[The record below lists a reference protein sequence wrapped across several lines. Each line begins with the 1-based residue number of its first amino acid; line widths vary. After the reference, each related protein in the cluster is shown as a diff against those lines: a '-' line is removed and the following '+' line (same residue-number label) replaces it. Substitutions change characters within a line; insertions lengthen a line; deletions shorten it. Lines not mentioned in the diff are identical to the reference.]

1 MNMAKINQ
9 KKELGK
15 GIRAL
20 LGEINQDVEDVLE
33 NDIIQTT
40 IKGSSTNLIKSA
52 LIEVNPFQPRVN
64 FDEDALNELA
74 SSIKIHG
81 IIQPLTVRE
90 LSKDKYQLISGERR
104 LRASKI
110 AGLTE
115 VPVYIR
121 TANDQEALEMALIEN
136 IQREELNAIEI
147 GMNYQ
152 RLIDECELNH
162 DSLAERVGK
171 KRSTVSNYIRLLK
184 LPPDIQVAIREDKIS
199 MGHARAL
206 AAVDEIDMQLSVFNE
221 VLSKGL
227 NVRQT
232 EAIVALRQEYKKAKK
247 QTQTKE
253 ASFVDPHLR
262 KWQDTLTSEFGT
274 KVQIVQKNGKG
285 SIQLPFQS
293 EEDLERIIEL
303 MLKK

>member
-1 MNMAKINQ
+1 MNQ
-9 KKELGK
+9 KRELGK

-20 LGEINQDVEDVLE
+20 LGEIDNEINDGQIDKNSVL
-33 NDIIQTT
+33 NNP
-40 IKGSSTNLIKSA
+40 KGSSTSMVPIHS
-52 LIEVNPFQPRVN
+52 IEVNPFQPRVN
-64 FDEDALNELA
+64 FDEEALNELA

-90 LSKDKYQLISGERR
+90 LSKDKFQLISGERR
-104 LRASKI
+104 LRASKL
-110 AGLTE
+110 AGLEE

-171 KRSTVSNYIRLLK
+171 KRSTISNYIRLLK
-184 LPPDIQVAIREDKIS
+184 LPPDIQVAVREDKIT

-206 AAVDEIDMQLSVFNE
+206 AGVEIDMQLSIFNE
-221 VLSKGL
+221 VINKALS
-227 NVRQT
+227 VRQT
-232 EAIVALRQEYKKAKK
+232 EALVANRLEFKKNKKPASNKVISPEIRQ
-247 QTQTKE
+247 
-253 ASFVDPHLR
+253 
-262 KWQDTLTSEFGT
+262 WQDELSSELGT
-274 KVQIVQKNGKG
+274 KVSIQNNNGKG
-285 SIQLPFQS
+285 SIVVPFHN
-293 EEDLERIIEL
+293 EDELARIIEL
-303 MLKK
+303 IVK

>member
-1 MNMAKINQ
+1 MAKMNQ
-9 KKELGK
+9 KRELGK

-20 LGEINQDVEDVLE
+20 LGEIENEINEGQVDKNSVL
-33 NDIIQTT
+33 NNP
-40 IKGSSTNLIKSA
+40 KGSSTSMVSIHS
-52 LIEVNPFQPRVN
+52 IEVNPFQPRVN

-90 LSKDKYQLISGERR
+90 LSKDKFQLISGERR
-104 LRASKI
+104 LRASKL
-110 AGLTE
+110 AGLEE

-171 KRSTVSNYIRLLK
+171 KRSTISNYIRLLK
-184 LPPDIQVAIREDKIS
+184 LPPDIQVAVREDKIT

-206 AAVDEIDMQLSVFNE
+206 AGVEIDMQLSIFNE
-221 VLSKGL
+221 VINKALS
-227 NVRQT
+227 VRQT
-232 EAIVALRQEYKKAKK
+232 EALVANRLEFKKNKKPVSNKKISPEIRQ
-247 QTQTKE
+247 
-253 ASFVDPHLR
+253 
-262 KWQDTLTSEFGT
+262 WQDELSSELGT
-274 KVQIVQKNGKG
+274 KVAIQSSNGKG
-285 SIQLPFQS
+285 SIVVPFHS
-293 EEDLERIIEL
+293 EEELARIIEL
-303 MLKK
+303 IVK

>member
-1 MNMAKINQ
+1 MNQ
-9 KKELGK
+9 KRELGK

-20 LGEINQDVEDVLE
+20 LGEIDNEINDGQIDKNSVL
-33 NDIIQTT
+33 NNP
-40 IKGSSTNLIKSA
+40 KGSSTSMVPIHS
-52 LIEVNPFQPRVN
+52 IEVNPFQPRVN
-64 FDEDALNELA
+64 FDEEALNELA

-90 LSKDKYQLISGERR
+90 LSKDKFQLISGERR
-104 LRASKI
+104 LRASKL
-110 AGLTE
+110 AGLEE

-171 KRSTVSNYIRLLK
+171 KRSTISNYIRLLK
-184 LPPDIQVAIREDKIS
+184 LPPDIQVAVREDKIS

-206 AAVDEIDMQLSVFNE
+206 AGVDEIDMQLSIFNE
-221 VLSKGL
+221 VIDKSLS
-227 NVRQT
+227 VRQT
-232 EAIVALRQEYKKAKK
+232 EALVANRLEFKKNKKPASRKIVSPEIRQ
-247 QTQTKE
+247 
-253 ASFVDPHLR
+253 
-262 KWQDTLTSEFGT
+262 WQDELSSELGT
-274 KVQIVQKNGKG
+274 KVAIQSNNGKG
-285 SIQLPFQS
+285 SIVVPFHS
-293 EEDLERIIEL
+293 EEELARIIEL
-303 MLKK
+303 IVK

>member
-1 MNMAKINQ
+1 MAKMNQ
-9 KKELGK
+9 KRELGK

-20 LGEINQDVEDVLE
+20 LGEIDNEINDGQIDKNSVL
-33 NDIIQTT
+33 NNP
-40 IKGSSTNLIKSA
+40 KGSSTSMVPIHS
-52 LIEVNPFQPRVN
+52 IEVNPFQPRVN
-64 FDEDALNELA
+64 FDEEALNELA

-90 LSKDKYQLISGERR
+90 LSKDKFQLISGERR
-104 LRASKI
+104 LRASKL
-110 AGLTE
+110 AGLEE

-171 KRSTVSNYIRLLK
+171 KRSTISNYIRLLK
-184 LPPDIQVAIREDKIS
+184 LPPDIQVAVREDKIS

-206 AAVDEIDMQLSVFNE
+206 AGVDEIDMQLSIFNE
-221 VLSKGL
+221 VIDKSLS
-227 NVRQT
+227 VRQT
-232 EAIVALRQEYKKAKK
+232 EALVANRLEFKKNKKPASSKIVSPEIRQ
-247 QTQTKE
+247 
-253 ASFVDPHLR
+253 
-262 KWQDTLTSEFGT
+262 WQDELSSELGT
-274 KVQIVQKNGKG
+274 KVAIQSNNGKG
-285 SIQLPFQS
+285 SIVVPFHS
-293 EEDLERIIEL
+293 EEELARIIEL
-303 MLKK
+303 IVK

>member
-1 MNMAKINQ
+1 MAKMNQ
-9 KKELGK
+9 KRELGK

-20 LGEINQDVEDVLE
+20 LGEIENEINEGQIDKNSVL
-33 NDIIQTT
+33 NNP
-40 IKGSSTNLIKSA
+40 KGSSTSMVSIHS
-52 LIEVNPFQPRVN
+52 IEVNPFQPRVN

-90 LSKDKYQLISGERR
+90 LSKDKFQLISGERR
-104 LRASKI
+104 LRASKL
-110 AGLTE
+110 AGLEE

-171 KRSTVSNYIRLLK
+171 KRSTISNYIRLLK
-184 LPPDIQVAIREDKIS
+184 LPPDIQVAVREDKIT

-206 AAVDEIDMQLSVFNE
+206 AGVEIDMQLSIFNE
-221 VLSKGL
+221 IINKALS
-227 NVRQT
+227 VRQA
-232 EAIVALRQEYKKAKK
+232 EALVANRLEYKKNKK
-247 QTQTKE
+247 P
-253 ASFVDPHLR
+253 ASNKKISPEIR
-262 KWQDTLTSEFGT
+262 QWQDELSSELGT
-274 KVQIVQKNGKG
+274 KVAIQSSNGKG
-285 SIQLPFQS
+285 SIVVPFHS
-293 EEDLERIIEL
+293 EEELARIIEL
-303 MLKK
+303 IIK

>member
-1 MNMAKINQ
+1 MAKMNQ
-9 KKELGK
+9 KRELGK

-20 LGEINQDVEDVLE
+20 LGEIDNEINDGQIDKNSVL
-33 NDIIQTT
+33 NNP
-40 IKGSSTNLIKSA
+40 KGSSTSMVPIHS
-52 LIEVNPFQPRVN
+52 IEVNPFQPRVN
-64 FDEDALNELA
+64 FDEEALNELA

-90 LSKDKYQLISGERR
+90 LSKDKFQLISGERR
-104 LRASKI
+104 LRASKL
-110 AGLTE
+110 AGLEE

-171 KRSTVSNYIRLLK
+171 KRSTISNYIRLLK
-184 LPPDIQVAIREDKIS
+184 LPPDIQVAVREDKIT

-206 AAVDEIDMQLSVFNE
+206 AGVEIDMQLSIFNE
-221 VLSKGL
+221 VINKALS
-227 NVRQT
+227 VRQT
-232 EAIVALRQEYKKAKK
+232 EALVANRLEFKKNKKPASNKVISPEIRQ
-247 QTQTKE
+247 
-253 ASFVDPHLR
+253 
-262 KWQDTLTSEFGT
+262 WQDELSSELGT
-274 KVQIVQKNGKG
+274 KVSIQNNNGKG
-285 SIQLPFQS
+285 SIVVPFHN
-293 EEDLERIIEL
+293 EDELARIIEL
-303 MLKK
+303 IVK

>member
-1 MNMAKINQ
+1 MAKMNQ
-9 KKELGK
+9 KRELGK

-20 LGEINQDVEDVLE
+20 LGEIENEINEGQIDKNSVL
-33 NDIIQTT
+33 NNP
-40 IKGSSTNLIKSA
+40 KGSSTSMVSIHS
-52 LIEVNPFQPRVN
+52 IEVNPFQPRVN

-90 LSKDKYQLISGERR
+90 LSKDKFQLISGERR
-104 LRASKI
+104 LRASKL
-110 AGLTE
+110 AGLEE

-171 KRSTVSNYIRLLK
+171 KRSTISNYIRLLK
-184 LPPDIQVAIREDKIS
+184 LPPDIQVAVREDKIT

-206 AAVDEIDMQLSVFNE
+206 AGVEIDMQLSIFNE
-221 VLSKGL
+221 VINKALS
-227 NVRQT
+227 VRQT
-232 EAIVALRQEYKKAKK
+232 EALVANRLEFKKNKKPVSNKKISPEIRQ
-247 QTQTKE
+247 
-253 ASFVDPHLR
+253 
-262 KWQDTLTSEFGT
+262 WQDELSSELGT
-274 KVQIVQKNGKG
+274 KVAIQSSNGKG
-285 SIQLPFQS
+285 SIVVPFHS
-293 EEDLERIIEL
+293 EEELARIIEL
-303 MLKK
+303 IVK

>member
-1 MNMAKINQ
+1 MSMAKMNQ
-9 KKELGK
+9 KRELGK

-20 LGEINQDVEDVLE
+20 LGEIDNEINDGELDKNSVL
-33 NDIIQTT
+33 NNP
-40 IKGSSTNLIKSA
+40 KGSSTSMVSIHA
-52 LIEVNPFQPRVN
+52 IEVNPFQPRVN

-90 LSKDKYQLISGERR
+90 LSKDKFQLISGERR
-104 LRASKI
+104 LRASKL
-110 AGLTE
+110 AGLEE

-171 KRSTVSNYIRLLK
+171 KRSTISNYIRLLK
-184 LPPDIQVAIREDKIS
+184 LPPDIQVAVREDKIS

-206 AAVDEIDMQLSVFNE
+206 AGVDEIDMQLSIFNE
-221 VLSKGL
+221 VVEKSLS
-227 NVRQT
+227 VRQT
-232 EAIVALRQEYKKAKK
+232 EVLVANRLEFKKNKKPTSNKVVSPEIRQ
-247 QTQTKE
+247 
-253 ASFVDPHLR
+253 
-262 KWQDTLTSEFGT
+262 WQDELSSELGT
-274 KVQIVQKNGKG
+274 KVSIQNNNGKG
-285 SIQLPFQS
+285 SIVVPFHN
-293 EEDLERIIEL
+293 EDELARIIEL
-303 MLKK
+303 IVK

>member
-1 MNMAKINQ
+1 MAKMNQ
-9 KKELGK
+9 KRELGK

-20 LGEINQDVEDVLE
+20 LGEIENEINEGQIDKNSVL
-33 NDIIQTT
+33 NNP
-40 IKGSSTNLIKSA
+40 KGSSTSMVSIHS
-52 LIEVNPFQPRVN
+52 IEVNPFQPRVN

-90 LSKDKYQLISGERR
+90 LSKDKFQLISGERR
-104 LRASKI
+104 LRASKL
-110 AGLTE
+110 AGLEE

-171 KRSTVSNYIRLLK
+171 KRSTISNYIRLLK
-184 LPPDIQVAIREDKIS
+184 LPPDIQVAVREDKIT

-206 AAVDEIDMQLSVFNE
+206 AGVEIDMQLSIFNE
-221 VLSKGL
+221 VINKALS
-227 NVRQT
+227 VRQT
-232 EAIVALRQEYKKAKK
+232 EALVANRLEFKKNKKPASNKVISPEIRQ
-247 QTQTKE
+247 
-253 ASFVDPHLR
+253 
-262 KWQDTLTSEFGT
+262 WQDELSSELGT
-274 KVQIVQKNGKG
+274 KVSIQNNNGKG
-285 SIQLPFQS
+285 SIVVPFHN
-293 EEDLERIIEL
+293 EDELARIIEL
-303 MLKK
+303 IVK

>member
-1 MNMAKINQ
+1 MAKMNQ
-9 KKELGK
+9 KRELGK

-20 LGEINQDVEDVLE
+20 LGEIDNEINDGQIDKNSVL
-33 NDIIQTT
+33 NNP
-40 IKGSSTNLIKSA
+40 KGSSTSMVPIHS
-52 LIEVNPFQPRVN
+52 IEVNPFQPRVN
-64 FDEDALNELA
+64 FDEEALNELA

-90 LSKDKYQLISGERR
+90 LSKDKFQLISGERR
-104 LRASKI
+104 LRASKL
-110 AGLTE
+110 AGLEE

-171 KRSTVSNYIRLLK
+171 KRSTISNYIRLLK
-184 LPPDIQVAIREDKIS
+184 LPPDIQVAVREDKIS

-206 AAVDEIDMQLSVFNE
+206 AGVDEIDMQLSIFNE
-221 VLSKGL
+221 VIDKSLS
-227 NVRQT
+227 VRQT
-232 EAIVALRQEYKKAKK
+232 EALVANRLEFKKNKKPASRKIVSPEIRQ
-247 QTQTKE
+247 
-253 ASFVDPHLR
+253 
-262 KWQDTLTSEFGT
+262 WQDELSSELGT
-274 KVQIVQKNGKG
+274 KVAIQSNNGKG
-285 SIQLPFQS
+285 SIVVPFHS
-293 EEDLERIIEL
+293 EEELARIIEL
-303 MLKK
+303 IVK